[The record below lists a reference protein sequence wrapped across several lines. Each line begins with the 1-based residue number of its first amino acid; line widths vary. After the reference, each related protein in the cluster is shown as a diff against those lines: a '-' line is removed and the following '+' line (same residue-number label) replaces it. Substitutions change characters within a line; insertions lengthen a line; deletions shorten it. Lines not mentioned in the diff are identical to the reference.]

1 MIECDKKDIYG
12 IILAFLLLA
21 DVLGDIFLNGDIL
34 SSKEKIQWRTKI
46 IIKVVDVK
54 QKKSSRCERN
64 LGKQHIMK

>member
-34 SSKEKIQWRTKI
+34 SSKEKIQ
-46 IIKVVDVK
+46 
-54 QKKSSRCERN
+54 
-64 LGKQHIMK
+64 